1 MAIPLKYNVR
11 SLLVRRISTAMTGG
25 GIALVVA
32 VFVIVMALVAGLNSA
47 ISDTGDP
54 DNLIVLR
61 KGATTETYS
70 AVQIDQFD
78 ALKFLPQ
85 IRREPDGS
93 VDASP
98 ELPVQAL
105 MERIGGGRDNIVVR
119 GVLPVAL
126 KVHQKVTITE
136 GRMFNP
142 SVNEVVVGKGLI
154 GHYKNMALGSTLH
167 FGRGNW
173 RVVGIMAAD
182 GGSFESEVWG
192 DIHNVQ
198 DDAQRGA
205 YYADARIKLAPGADS
220 AALINRLADDPRI
233 NLQGQTERDYYKDQA
248 VVANQMRVLG
258 MIVAVIMAIGAIF
271 GAMNTM
277 YAAVSSRTTE
287 IGTLRAL
294 GFAPFAVMTSFLLES
309 MVLAVAAG
317 AIGIILAMP
326 IDGLSTTF
334 GNFVTFS
341 TLAFSF
347 HVTFAIVIEAL
358 IFAAVMGVVGG
369 WLPARQAMKMPVVD
383 ALRSV

>member
-32 VFVIVMALVAGLNSA
+32 VFVIVMALVAGLNAA

-78 ALKFLPQ
+78 AMKFLPQ

-105 MERIGGGRDNIVVR
+105 MERIGGGRDNIVIR
-119 GVLPVAL
+119 GVLPIAL
-126 KVHQKVTITE
+126 KVHQKVRIAE

-142 SVNEVVVGKGLI
+142 SVNEVVVGKGLT
-154 GHYKNMALGSTLH
+154 GHYQNMQLGSTLH

-173 RVVGIMAAD
+173 KVVGIMTDD

-205 YYADARIKLAPGADS
+205 YYADVRLKLAPGADS
-220 AALINRLADDPRI
+220 AVLINRLADDPRV
-233 NLQGQTERDYYKDQA
+233 NLQGETETAYYKDQA
-248 VVANQMRVLG
+248 VVANQMRALG
-258 MIVAVIMAIGAIF
+258 MVVAVIMAIGAIF

-294 GFAPFAVMTSFLLES
+294 GFAPMAVMTSFLLES
-309 MVLAVAAG
+309 LVLAVVAG
-317 AIGIILAMP
+317 AIGIVLAMP
-326 IDGLSTTF
+326 INGLSTTF

-347 HVTFAIVIEAL
+347 HVTLAIVIEAL
-358 IFAAVMGVVGG
+358 VFAAVMGVIGG
-369 WLPARQAMKMPVVD
+369 WLPARQAMKMSVVD

>member
-32 VFVIVMALVAGLNSA
+32 VFVIVMALVAGLNAA

-85 IRREPDGS
+85 IRRERDGS

-105 MERIGGGRDNIVVR
+105 MERIGGGRDNIVIR
-119 GVLPVAL
+119 GVLPIAL
-126 KVHQKVTITE
+126 KVHQKVRIAE

-142 SVNEVVVGKGLI
+142 SVNEVIVGKGLT
-154 GHYKNMALGSTLH
+154 GHYRNMQLGSTLH

-173 RVVGIMAAD
+173 KVVGIMTAD

-205 YYADARIKLAPGADS
+205 YYADVRLKLAPGADI
-220 AALINRLADDPRI
+220 AALIQRLADDPRI
-233 NLQGQTERDYYKDQA
+233 NLQGQTETDYYKDQA
-248 VVANQMRVLG
+248 VVANQMRMLG
-258 MIVAVIMAIGAIF
+258 MIVAIIMAVGAIF

-294 GFAPFAVMTSFLLES
+294 GFAPLAVMTSFLLES
-309 MVLAVAAG
+309 LVLAVVAG
-317 AIGIILAMP
+317 VIGIILAMP
-326 IDGLSTTF
+326 INGLSTTF

-347 HVTFAIVIEAL
+347 HVTFTIVIEAL

-383 ALRSV
+383 ALRSI

>member
-11 SLLVRRISTAMTGG
+11 SLLVRRVSTAMTGG
-25 GIALVVA
+25 GIALVVC

-47 ISDTGDP
+47 ISDTGRSGQCDRAAQGR
-54 DNLIVLR
+54 DHRDLLGDSARSVRRDEVL
-61 KGATTETYS
+61 AADS
-70 AVQIDQFD
+70 A
-78 ALKFLPQ
+78 
-85 IRREPDGS
+85 RSDGD

-105 MERIGGGRDNIVVR
+105 MERVGGGRDNIVVR
-119 GVLPVAL
+119 GVLPIAL
-126 KVHQKVTITE
+126 KVHPKVKIVE

-142 SVNEVVVGKGLI
+142 SVNEVVVGKGLEGRYANTQI
-154 GHYKNMALGSTLH
+154 GSTLK

-173 RVVGIMAAD
+173 KVVGIMAAD

-205 YYADARIKLAPGADS
+205 YYADVRLKLAPGADTD
-220 AALINRLADDPRI
+220 ALIRRLADDPRI
-233 NLQGQTERDYYKDQA
+233 NLQGQTEAEYYKDQA

-258 MIVAVIMAIGAIF
+258 MIVAVIMAVGAIF

-294 GFAPFAVMTSFLLES
+294 GFAPIAVMTSFLLES
-309 MVLAVAAG
+309 LVLAVAAG
-317 AIGIILAMP
+317 AIGILLAMP
-326 IDGLSTTF
+326 INGLSTTF

-341 TLAFSF
+341 TLAFNF
-347 HVTFAIVIEAL
+347 RVTFAIVIEAL
-358 IFAAVMGVVGG
+358 IFAAVMGMVGG

>member
-32 VFVIVMALVAGLNSA
+32 VFVIVMALVAGLNAA

-78 ALKFLPQ
+78 AMKFLPQ
-85 IRREPDGS
+85 IRREPDGT

-105 MERIGGGRDNIVVR
+105 MERTAGGRDNIVIR

-126 KVHQKVTITE
+126 KVHQKVRISE

-142 SVNEVVVGKGLI
+142 SVNEVVVGKGLT
-154 GHYKNMALGSTLH
+154 GHYKNMQLGSTLH

-173 RVVGIMAAD
+173 KVVGIMTAD

-205 YYADARIKLAPGADS
+205 YYADVRLKLAQGADS
-220 AALINRLADDPRI
+220 AALITRLADDPRI
-233 NLQGQTERDYYKDQA
+233 NLQGETETEYYKDQA
-248 VVANQMRVLG
+248 VVANQMRALG
-258 MIVAVIMAIGAIF
+258 MIVAVIMAVGAIF

-294 GFAPFAVMTSFLLES
+294 GFAPMAVMTSFLLES
-309 MVLAVAAG
+309 LVLAVAAG
-317 AIGIILAMP
+317 AIGILLAMP
-326 IDGLSTTF
+326 INGLSTTF

-347 HVTFAIVIEAL
+347 HVTFAIVIQAL
-358 IFAAVMGVVGG
+358 LFAAVMGVVGG
-369 WLPARQAMKMPVVD
+369 WLPARQAMKMAVVD
-383 ALRSV
+383 ALRST